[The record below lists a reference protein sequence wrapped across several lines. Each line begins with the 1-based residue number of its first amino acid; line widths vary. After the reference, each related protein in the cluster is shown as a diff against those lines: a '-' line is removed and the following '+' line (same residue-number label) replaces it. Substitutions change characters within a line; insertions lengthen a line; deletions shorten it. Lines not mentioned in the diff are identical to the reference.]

1 MPSPLACVSGS
12 IRLALCGLMVV
23 FPLAGCGLF
32 FHDDGVEQQTS
43 KALSTFQSSGL
54 PSLGAN
60 KLSDQ
65 AKLDAAEARANIALN
80 QSMRRYDL
88 ARLLGDS
95 RYIAAKCTAL
105 KGRGGECTLL
115 VFRDE
120 IDQRRDALALNA
132 VHTYANWQLLLFTGT
147 AVGSP
152 TGSPPNPDNAI
163 AKSEIESYNAAVQD
177 YKVSGRSDFTSCQ
190 TFKDPHE
197 PDNTPA
203 ENLFGECKNYLKVM
217 NLKRP
222 VDDVLSI
229 VSANGVSGRIPE
241 VNAALEDR
249 QNELEGLQQSEVKT
263 ASQLKDAQAKLA
275 SAKASGNSQAVQ
287 NGVQDIL
294 KILDAA
300 DSGAATTG
308 HPEYAPG
315 AQLAAIKFRNTNLNA
330 ALHATVAAAAAP
342 SSGAAPASDASAAG
356 QGAGGGSTHN
366 DLAIASI
373 ISGVTVLAESGGIG
387 PPPPSSI
394 LDLQA
399 KTLAGLQA
407 AVQGQIDAVKG
418 SVAELEN
425 QRQAYVTEFVLLDA
439 ASNALDDAQK
449 SLAHTRCRAT
459 NVGEMLES
467 RSCTAARVSLS
478 EALTLYDRAWIE
490 GRIPGGVSDIRET
503 QYGRIEQ
510 QSVQAATL
518 DARVAVDTEALTAL
532 AGAGKSGI
540 ESATIASFIQALATV
555 VIAARIH

>member
-12 IRLALCGLMVV
+12 IRVALCGLLAV
-23 FPLAGCGLF
+23 FPLSGCGVF

-43 KALSTFQSSGL
+43 KALSTFQSGGL
-54 PSLGAN
+54 TSLGAN

-65 AKLDAAEARANIALN
+65 AKLDAAEVNANTALD

-95 RYIAAKCTAL
+95 RYIAAKCTGL
-105 KGRGGECTLL
+105 KGRGAECPLL

-120 IDQRRDALALNA
+120 VDQRRDALARNA

-147 AVGSP
+147 AADSSP
-152 TGSPPNPDNAI
+152 GSPPNPGDAI
-163 AKSEIESYNAAVQD
+163 VMAEIDTYNSAVQQ
-177 YKVSGRSDFTSCQ
+177 YKASGRTDFTSCQ

-203 ENLFGECKNYLKVM
+203 ENLFNECKNYLKVM
-217 NLKRP
+217 KLKRP
-222 VDDVLSI
+222 VDDVLAV
-229 VSANGVSGRIPE
+229 VSANGISGRIPD
-241 VNAALEDR
+241 VNAALKDR
-249 QNELEGLQQSEVKT
+249 QQELEGLQQSEVKT
-263 ASQLKDAQAKLA
+263 ADQLKDAQAKLT
-275 SAKASGNSQAVQ
+275 STKTSGDSQAVQ
-287 NGVQDIL
+287 NRVRDIL
-294 KILDAA
+294 KILDDV
-300 DSGAATTG
+300 DSGAATIG
-308 HPEYAPG
+308 HPEFAPG

-342 SSGAAPASDASAAG
+342 SSGAAPASGASAAA
-356 QGAGGGSTHN
+356 QGTGGDSTNN

-373 ISGVTVLAESGGIG
+373 ISGVTVLAENGGIG

-418 SVAELEN
+418 SVTELEK
-425 QRQAYVTEFVLLDA
+425 QRQAYVTEFVLLNA

-449 SLAHTRCRAT
+449 ALAHTHCKAT

-467 RSCTAARVSLS
+467 RTCTAARVPLS

-490 GRIPGGVSDIRET
+490 GRIPGGASDIRLT
-503 QYGRIEQ
+503 QYARIEQ

-540 ESATIASFIQALATV
+540 EPATIASFIQALATV